1 MARVIRCS
9 LIQASNVVPA
19 DLDGSTATLDAIK
32 QAMVQKH
39 VAMVHAAAADGAQI
53 VCLQEMFSGPYFCA
67 EQTTRWHS
75 FAEPIPHGPTVQRMC
90 DLAHRLGVALIVPL
104 YEVADAENA
113 NGVVFYNSAA
123 VIARDGAFL
132 GVYRKAHIP
141 HAAPGFWEKYYFR
154 PGNLGFP
161 AFDLG
166 FCKVG
171 VYLCYD
177 RHFPEGARV
186 MGLNGAEIVFN
197 PSAVI
202 AGPNDFLWK
211 TEPPALAVA
220 NGYFVA
226 AINRVGTEAPW
237 NLGQFFGQ
245 SYFCNPRGKIIAEA
259 SRDKDQIVT
268 ADLDLDLIDEARRAW
283 PFFRDRRPDL
293 YADLIKSWKPVSSE

>member
-19 DLDGSTATLDAIK
+19 DLDGAAASLAAIK
-32 QAMVQKH
+32 HAMVQKH
-39 VAMVHAAAADGAQI
+39 ISMVRTAAADGAQI
-53 VCLQEMFSGPYFCA
+53 VCLQEIFSGPYFCA
-67 EQTTRWHS
+67 EQTTRWHN
-75 FAEPIPHGPTVQRMC
+75 FAERIPDGPTVQLIMS
-90 DLAHRLGVALIVPL
+90 LARELGVALIVPL
-104 YEVADAENA
+104 YEVADAENKD
-113 NGVVFYNSAA
+113 GVVFYNSAA
-123 VIARDGAFL
+123 VIGRDGAFI
-132 GVYRKAHIP
+132 GTYRKAHIP
-141 HAAPGFWEKYYFR
+141 HAAPGFWEKFYFR

-161 AFDLG
+161 VFDLG
-166 FCKVG
+166 FCKLG

-211 TEPPALAVA
+211 IEPPALAVA

-245 SYFCNPRGKIIAEA
+245 SYFCNPRGKILAEGGLYQ
-259 SRDKDQIVT
+259 DQIVT
-268 ADLDLDLIDEARRAW
+268 ADLDLDLIAEVRQAW
-283 PFFRDRRPDL
+283 PFYRDRRPDL
-293 YADLIKSWKPVSSE
+293 YSDLVKP